1 MTEVCKEEFGTAV
14 GPVEKWTLR
23 SGSVCVEIISLGCV
37 IKSITTEDRS
47 GQSADLVLGY
57 DDLEGKFYQLI
68 KERFIIVHTGIL
80 DWHVD

>member
-57 DDLEGKFYQLI
+57 DDLEGKFYHSVNESVSLLCM
-68 KERFIIVHTGIL
+68 TGIL
-80 DWHVD
+80 D